1 MSSLFSKI
9 KNFLEKEDACTISQN
24 GRPLFVVLKWEKFQE
39 IIKEKKDLES
49 LKQKLELT
57 QKEEEGIDIN
67 SIPV

>member
-39 IIKEKKDLES
+39 IIKEKKRS
-49 LKQKLELT
+49 R
-57 QKEEEGIDIN
+57 I
-67 SIPV
+67 S